1 MTQPSYRR
9 RLDVVWRR
17 SLYAV
22 LCLPPGA
29 SEPVTLAGSG
39 PEVWALLERPYSLD
53 ELASELARRHGID
66 ARSVARDVRPILE
79 RLAELRLV
87 IPVL

>member
-1 MTQPSYRR
+1 MTAPPYRR
-9 RLDVVWRR
+9 RPDVAWRR

-29 SEPVTLAGSG
+29 SEPVTLGGSG
-39 PEVWALLERPYSLD
+39 PEVWDLLERQYSLD

-66 ARSVARDVRPILE
+66 AQAVARDVRPVLE

-87 IPVL
+87 ASVL